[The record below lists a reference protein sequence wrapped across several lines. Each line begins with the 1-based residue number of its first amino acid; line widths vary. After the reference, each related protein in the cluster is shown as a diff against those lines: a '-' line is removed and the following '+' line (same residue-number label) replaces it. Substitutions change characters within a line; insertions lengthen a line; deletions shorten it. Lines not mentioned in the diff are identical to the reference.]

1 MSAKVGVR
9 DEQLMGRWLVA
20 APGPLHILFSPFLIK
35 INVTIT
41 KNQKGHEGT
50 SLVFQI
56 LCLFDS
62 EKLVRSQTTHSST
75 GFYEDILTKAIS

>member
-50 SLVFQI
+50 SLVVQRLRI
-56 LCLFDS
+56 CLAMQ
-62 EKLVRSQTTHSST
+62 ETW
-75 GFYEDILTKAIS
+75 G